1 MAGTP
6 AVAGPARPTLPSSPG
21 RSSPGRSSPGRF
33 TTGRPTG
40 GGPSSGRPPAAWLS
54 AGWAAR
60 LSRRLAGRSRW
71 APAGVALVTLAV
83 TVWQIQ
89 VPSFW
94 RDEAATQ
101 SATQRSFTGLIA
113 MLGHVD
119 VVHGSYYVLMW
130 LEVRLAGHS
139 ELALRLP
146 SALAMAAA
154 AALITV
160 TGRRLVSGRAGLFAG
175 LTFAA
180 LPAVSWFAQDAR
192 PFALETAAGAAAS
205 YFLVRLAEDDERG
218 RWAHRYA
225 ASLVVLGL
233 TNLFGLLLIP
243 AHAVTVAAWRARPSQ
258 QALARRWFR
267 AATIACVALLPLM
280 AVAWG
285 QRGQVGWL
293 RPPGAAAALATGR
306 LVGSAGL
313 LLASVVLTGMGL
325 ALAALGRR
333 IRAGW
338 PVRLPALCLPWLVV
352 PPLMLFVISQVQPA
366 YTFRYIV
373 FCTPAA
379 ALLIGTGL
387 AAAGRVAGT
396 AGLALIVLL
405 ALPAQLGER
414 GPSGH
419 TDNIR
424 RLDQIVA
431 RNERPGDAVLYPQ
444 SGSRAFAA
452 AYPYGLVRLR
462 DVMLGES
469 AARSDTIAGTD
480 ARAPVV
486 AARLGSVARVWVI
499 QSNVPS
505 PGRPAE
511 LRGLSFRL
519 VREWRVTVSWLCLYE
534 HQA

>member
-1 MAGTP
+1 MVATPPAAAPPRPALPPTTGHLPAGRSP
-6 AVAGPARPTLPSSPG
+6 AGGPARL
-21 RSSPGRSSPGRF
+21 F
-33 TTGRPTG
+33 
-40 GGPSSGRPPAAWLS
+40 
-54 AGWAAR
+54 
-60 LSRRLAGRSRW
+60 RRVAGRTRW
-71 APAGVALVTLAV
+71 APACAALVTLAV
-83 TVWQIQ
+83 TLWKIQ

-101 SATQRSFTGLIA
+101 SATQRSFTGLVA

-119 VVHGSYYVLMW
+119 VVHGSYYAVMW

-160 TGRRLVSGRAGLFAG
+160 TGRRLVSGRAGLAAG

-192 PFALETAAGAAAS
+192 PFALETAAAAAAG
-205 YFLVRLAEDDERG
+205 YFLVRLAGEGGRG
-218 RWAHRYA
+218 RWARCYT
-225 ASLVVLGL
+225 ASLVALGL

-243 AHAVTVAAWRARPSQ
+243 AHAVAVAAWRGRDPG
-258 QALARRWFR
+258 QALGRRWFR

-280 AVAWG
+280 AAAWG
-285 QRGQVGWL
+285 QRAQVGWL

-313 LLASVVLTGMGL
+313 LLAAVVLTGTGL
-325 ALAALGRR
+325 AYAALGHRLG
-333 IRAGW
+333 ADW
-338 PVRLPALCLPWLVV
+338 PVRLPALCLPWLVG
-352 PPLMLFVISQVQPA
+352 PPLILFVMSQFQPA

-373 FCTPAA
+373 FCMPAA

-387 AAAGRVAGT
+387 AAAGRVAGP
-396 AGLALIVLL
+396 AGLAVIVLL

-424 RLDQIVA
+424 GLDRIVA
-431 RNERPGDAVLYPQ
+431 RYERPGDAVLYPQ
-444 SGSRAFAA
+444 AGSRTFAA
-452 AYPYGLVRLR
+452 AYPYGLIRLH

-469 AARSDTIAGTD
+469 AARSGTIAGTD

-486 AARLGSVARVWVI
+486 RARLGRVTRVWVV

-511 LRGLSFRL
+511 LRGLPFRL
-519 VREWRVTVSWLCLYE
+519 VHRWQVTVSWLCLYE
-534 HQA
+534 YQG

>member
-1 MAGTP
+1 M
-6 AVAGPARPTLPSSPG
+6 
-21 RSSPGRSSPGRF
+21 
-33 TTGRPTG
+33 
-40 GGPSSGRPPAAWLS
+40 
-54 AGWAAR
+54 
-60 LSRRLAGRSRW
+60 
-71 APAGVALVTLAV
+71 ALVTLAV
-83 TVWQIQ
+83 TLWKIQ

-119 VVHGSYYVLMW
+119 VVHGPYYVLMW

-160 TGRRLVSGRAGLFAG
+160 TGRRLVSGRAGLAAG

-192 PFALETAAGAAAS
+192 PFAVETAAGAAAS
-205 YFLVRLAEDDERG
+205 YFLVRLAEDGGRG
-218 RWAHRYA
+218 RWTRCYA

-233 TNLFGLLLIP
+233 TNLLGLLIIP
-243 AHAVTVAAWRARPSQ
+243 AHAVTVAAWRGRYPQ
-258 QALARRWFR
+258 PALVRRWLQ

-280 AVAWG
+280 AAAWG

-293 RPPGAAAALATGR
+293 RPPGAAAVLATGR

-313 LLASVVLTGMGL
+313 LLAAVVLTGMGL
-325 ALAALGRR
+325 AYAALGH
-333 IRAGW
+333 RARADW
-338 PVRLPALCLPWLVV
+338 PVRLPALCLPWLAV
-352 PPLMLFVISQVQPA
+352 PPLMLFAASQIQPV
-366 YTFRYIV
+366 YTFRYIL

-387 AAAGRVAGT
+387 AAAGRAAGP

-431 RNERPGDAVLYPQ
+431 RYERPGDAVLYPQ
-444 SGSRAFAA
+444 SGSRTFAA
-452 AYPYGLVRLR
+452 AYPYGLIRLH

-469 AARSDTIAGTD
+469 AVRSGTIAGTG
-480 ARAPVV
+480 APAPVA
-486 AARLGSVARVWVI
+486 AARLGRVTRVWVV
-499 QSNVPS
+499 QSNVAS

-511 LRGLSFRL
+511 LRGLPFRL
-519 VREWRVTVSWLCLYE
+519 VRTWQVTVSWLCLYTY
-534 HQA
+534 QA

>member
-1 MAGTP
+1 M
-6 AVAGPARPTLPSSPG
+6 VAT
-21 RSSPGRSSPGRF
+21 
-33 TTGRPTG
+33 
-40 GGPSSGRPPAAWLS
+40 PPAAAPPRPALPS
-54 AGWAAR
+54 ATGHPPAGRSPAGRPAR
-60 LSRRLAGRSRW
+60 LFRRLAGRPRW
-71 APAGVALVTLAV
+71 APACTALVTLAV
-83 TVWQIQ
+83 TLWKIQ

-94 RDEAATQ
+94 RDEAATL
-101 SATQRSFTGLIA
+101 SATQRPFTGLIA

-119 VVHGSYYVLMW
+119 VVHGSYYVLIW
-130 LEVRLAGHS
+130 LQVRLAGHG

-146 SALAMAAA
+146 SALAMAVT

-160 TGRRLVSGRAGLFAG
+160 TGRRLVSGRAGLAAG

-205 YFLVRLAEDDERG
+205 YFLVRLAEDGGRR
-218 RWAHRYA
+218 RWARCYA
-225 ASLVVLGL
+225 ASLVALGL
-233 TNLFGLLLIP
+233 MNLFGLLLIP
-243 AHAVTVAAWRARPSQ
+243 AHAVTVAAWRGRYPQ
-258 QALARRWFR
+258 PGRALARQWLR
-267 AATIACVALLPLM
+267 ATTIACLALAPLM
-280 AVAWG
+280 AAAWR

-313 LLASVVLTGMGL
+313 LLAVMVLTGMGL
-325 ALAALGRR
+325 AYAVLGHRL
-333 IRAGW
+333 RADW
-338 PVRLPALCLPWLVV
+338 PVRLPALSLPWLLV
-352 PPLMLFVISQVQPA
+352 PPVLLFAMSQVQPA

-373 FCTPAA
+373 FCMPAA

-387 AAAGRVAGT
+387 AAAGRVAGP

-424 RLDQIVA
+424 GLDQIVA
-431 RNERPGDAVLYPQ
+431 RNAQPGDAVLYPQ
-444 SGSRAFAA
+444 AGSRTFAA
-452 AYPYGLVRLR
+452 AYPYGLVRLN
-462 DVMLGES
+462 DVMLGEA

-480 ARAPVV
+480 ARAP
-486 AARLGSVARVWVI
+486 AARSRLGRVTRVWVI
-499 QSNVPS
+499 QRNVPA

-511 LRGLSFRL
+511 RRGLPFRL
-519 VREWRVTVSWLCLYE
+519 VREWRVTVPLLCL
-534 HQA
+534 

>member
-1 MAGTP
+1 
-6 AVAGPARPTLPSSPG
+6 VAGPPAAAALPRPALPPS
-21 RSSPGRSSPGRF
+21 
-33 TTGRPTG
+33 TGH
-40 GGPSSGRPPAAWLS
+40 PPAR
-54 AGWAAR
+54 GPAR
-60 LSRRLAGRSRW
+60 RSRRLASRPEW
-71 APAGVALVTLAV
+71 APACAALATLAV
-83 TVWQIQ
+83 TLWKIQ

-101 SATQRSFTGLIA
+101 SATQRSLTGLIA

-119 VVHGSYYVLMW
+119 VVHGTYYVLMW
-130 LEVRLAGHS
+130 LEVRLAGQS

-160 TGRRLVSGRAGLFAG
+160 TGRRLVSGRAGLAAG

-205 YFLVRLAEDDERG
+205 YFLVRLAEDGGRG
-218 RWAHRYA
+218 RWARCYA

-243 AHAVTVAAWRARPSQ
+243 AHAVTVAAWRGRYPRP
-258 QALARRWFR
+258 ALARQWWR

-280 AVAWG
+280 AAAWE

-293 RPPGAAAALATGR
+293 RPPGAAAVLATGR
-306 LVGSAGL
+306 LVGSTGL
-313 LLASVVLTGMGL
+313 LLAALVLTGVGL
-325 ALAALGRR
+325 ARAALGH
-333 IRAGW
+333 RAGADW
-338 PVRLPALCLPWLVV
+338 PVRLPAVCFPWLVG
-352 PPLMLFVISQVQPA
+352 PPLMLFAASQIQPA
-366 YTFRYIV
+366 YTFRYIL

-387 AAAGRVAGT
+387 AAAGRVAGPV
-396 AGLALIVLL
+396 GLALIVLL

-431 RNERPGDAVLYPQ
+431 QYERPGDAVLYPQ
-444 SGSRAFAA
+444 AGSRTLAA
-452 AYPYGLVRLR
+452 AYPYGLIRLH

-469 AARSDTIAGTD
+469 AVRSATIAGIN
-480 ARAPVV
+480 APAPVA
-486 AARLGSVARVWVI
+486 AARLGSVTRVWIVS
-499 QSNVPS
+499 SNLPS

-511 LRGLSFRL
+511 LRGLPFRL
-519 VREWRVTVSWLCLYE
+519 VRTWQVTVSWLCLYAY
-534 HQA
+534 QA

>member
-1 MAGTP
+1 M
-6 AVAGPARPTLPSSPG
+6 
-21 RSSPGRSSPGRF
+21 
-33 TTGRPTG
+33 
-40 GGPSSGRPPAAWLS
+40 
-54 AGWAAR
+54 
-60 LSRRLAGRSRW
+60 
-71 APAGVALVTLAV
+71 ALVTLTV
-83 TVWQIQ
+83 TLWKIQ
-89 VPSFW
+89 VPSLW

-101 SATQRSFTGLIA
+101 SATQRSFPDLVA

-119 VVHGSYYVLMW
+119 VVHGTYYVLMW
-130 LEVRLAGHS
+130 LVVRLAGHG

-154 AALITV
+154 AALITA
-160 TGRRLVSGRAGLFAG
+160 TGQRLVSGRAGLAAG

-205 YFLVRLAEDDERG
+205 YFLVRLDGGSGPG
-218 RWAHRYA
+218 RWAPRYA

-243 AHAVTVAAWRARPSQ
+243 AHAVTMAAWRGRYSRP
-258 QALARRWFR
+258 ALARQWLR
-267 AATIACVALLPLM
+267 AAIVACVALVPLM
-280 AVAWG
+280 AAAWG

-293 RPPGAAAALATGR
+293 RPPGGAAVLATGR
-306 LVGSAGL
+306 LVGSTGL
-313 LLASVVLTGMGL
+313 LLAAAVLTGMGL
-325 ALAALGRR
+325 AYAALGHRL
-333 IRAGW
+333 GTDW

-352 PPLMLFVISQVQPA
+352 PPLMLFAASQIQPA

-373 FCTPAA
+373 FCMPAA

-387 AAAGRVAGT
+387 AAAGRVAGP

-419 TDNIR
+419 ADNIR

-431 RNERPGDAVLYPQ
+431 RYERPGDAVLYPQ
-444 SGSRAFAA
+444 SGSQTFAA
-452 AYPYGLVRLR
+452 AYPYGLNRLR

-469 AARSDTIAGTD
+469 PARSGTIAGTV
-480 ARAPVV
+480 AQAPLVQ
-486 AARLGSVARVWVI
+486 ARLASVTRVWVV
-499 QSNVPS
+499 QSNVTS

-511 LRGLSFRL
+511 LRGLPFRL
-519 VREWRVTVSWLCLYE
+519 VRTWQVTVSWLCLYTSRPE
-534 HQA
+534 LGTPARRDLSPGPAPAPGTRGPARRGMIPPAGRAAAP

>member
-1 MAGTP
+1 LSVPVTGAP
-6 AVAGPARPTLPSSPG
+6 AAPP
-21 RSSPGRSSPGRF
+21 RSASTGQP
-33 TTGRPTG
+33 TTGQPTTG
-40 GGPSSGRPPAAWLS
+40 SPTTGSP
-54 AGWAAR
+54 AR
-60 LSRRLAGRSRW
+60 LSWGLAGRPAW
-71 APAGVALVTLAV
+71 APVCAALVTLTV
-83 TVWQIQ
+83 TLWKIQ

-101 SATQRSFTGLIA
+101 SATQRSFPALIA

-119 VVHGSYYVLMW
+119 VVHGSYYLLMW
-130 LEVRLAGHS
+130 LQVRLAGHS

-146 SALAMAAA
+146 SALAMTAA

-160 TGRRLVSGRAGLFAG
+160 TGRRLVSGRAGLAAG

-205 YFLVRLAEDDERG
+205 YFLVRLAEDGGRG
-218 RWAHRYA
+218 RWARCYA

-243 AHAVTVAAWRARPSQ
+243 AHAVTVAAWRGRYSR
-258 QALARRWFR
+258 QAVARRWFR

-293 RPPGAAAALATGR
+293 QPPGAAAALATGR

-313 LLASVVLTGMGL
+313 IIAAVVLTGMGL
-325 ALAALGRR
+325 AYAVLGHR
-333 IRAGW
+333 IRADW

-352 PPLMLFVISQVQPA
+352 PPLMLFMMSQIQPA

-373 FCTPAA
+373 FCTPAT

-387 AAAGRVAGT
+387 AAAGRVAGS

-414 GPSGH
+414 GPAGH

-431 RNERPGDAVLYPQ
+431 RYERPGDAVLYPQ

-452 AYPYGLVRLR
+452 AYPYGLIRLH

-469 AARSDTIAGTD
+469 ATRSGTIAGTD
-480 ARAPVV
+480 AQAPVV
-486 AARLGSVARVWVI
+486 QARLGRVTRVWVI

-511 LRGLSFRL
+511 LRGLPFRL
-519 VREWRVTVSWLCLYE
+519 VREWHVTVSWLCLYTY
-534 HQA
+534 QA

>member
-1 MAGTP
+1 
-6 AVAGPARPTLPSSPG
+6 
-21 RSSPGRSSPGRF
+21 
-33 TTGRPTG
+33 
-40 GGPSSGRPPAAWLS
+40 
-54 AGWAAR
+54 
-60 LSRRLAGRSRW
+60 
-71 APAGVALVTLAV
+71 
-83 TVWQIQ
+83 

-101 SATQRSFTGLIA
+101 SATQRSFTDLIA

-119 VVHGSYYVLMW
+119 AVHGCYYLLMW
-130 LEVRLAGHS
+130 LVVRLAGHG

-146 SALAMAAA
+146 SAAAMAAA

-160 TGRRLVSGRAGLFAG
+160 TGRRLVSGRAGLAAG

-205 YFLVRLAEDDERG
+205 YFLVRLAEDGGRE
-218 RWAHRYA
+218 RWARCYA

-233 TNLFGLLLIP
+233 TNLVGLLIIP
-243 AHAVTVAAWRARPSQ
+243 AHAVTVAAWRGRYSR

-267 AATIACVALLPLM
+267 AAAIACVVLLPLM

-313 LLASVVLTGMGL
+313 LLTVAVLTGAGL
-325 ALAALGRR
+325 AYAALGHRL
-333 IRAGW
+333 RADW
-338 PVRLPALCLPWLVV
+338 PVRLPALCLPWVVV
-352 PPLMLFVISQVQPA
+352 PPLMLFAASQIQPA

-387 AAAGRVAGT
+387 AAAGRVAGC

-414 GPSGH
+414 GPAGH

-431 RNERPGDAVLYPQ
+431 RYERPDDAVLYPQ

-452 AYPYGLVRLR
+452 AYPYGLTRLH
-462 DVMLGES
+462 DVMLGKS
-469 AARSDTIAGTD
+469 AARSGTIAGVD
-480 ARAPVV
+480 APAPVV
-486 AARLGSVARVWVI
+486 QARLGSVTRVWVI
-499 QSNVPS
+499 QSNLPS

-511 LRGLSFRL
+511 LRGLPFRL

-534 HQA
+534 YQA

>member
-1 MAGTP
+1 M
-6 AVAGPARPTLPSSPG
+6 G
-21 RSSPGRSSPGRF
+21 RSPA
-33 TTGRPTG
+33 
-40 GGPSSGRPPAAWLS
+40 GGP
-54 AGWAAR
+54 AR
-60 LSRRLAGRSRW
+60 LSRRLAGRPRW
-71 APAGVALVTLAV
+71 APACAALVTLAV
-83 TVWQIQ
+83 TLWKIQ
-89 VPSFW
+89 VPSLW

-119 VVHGSYYVLMW
+119 AVHGTYYAAMW

-160 TGRRLVSGRAGLFAG
+160 TGRRLVSGRAGLAAG

-205 YFLVRLAEDDERG
+205 YFLVRLAEDGGRG
-218 RWAHRYA
+218 RWARCYA
-225 ASLVVLGL
+225 ASLVALGL
-233 TNLFGLLLIP
+233 TNMFGLLLIP
-243 AHAVTVAAWRARPSQ
+243 AHALTVAAWRGRYPR

-267 AATIACVALLPLM
+267 AATIACLVLLPLM
-280 AVAWG
+280 AAAWA
-285 QRGQVGWL
+285 QRAQVGWL
-293 RPPGAAAALATGR
+293 RPPGAVAALATGR
-306 LVGSAGL
+306 LVGPAGL
-313 LLASVVLTGMGL
+313 LLAVMVLTGMGL
-325 ALAALGRR
+325 AYAALGHRL
-333 IRAGW
+333 AADW
-338 PVRLPALCLPWLVV
+338 PLRLPALCLPWLLV
-352 PPLMLFVISQVQPA
+352 PPLMLFAASQFQPA

-373 FCTPAA
+373 FCMPAA

-387 AAAGRVAGT
+387 AAAGRVAGP

-405 ALPAQLGER
+405 ALPAQMGER

-424 RLDQIVA
+424 GLDQIVA
-431 RNERPGDAVLYPQ
+431 RYERPGDAVLYPQ
-444 SGSRAFAA
+444 TGSRTFAA
-452 AYPYGLVRLR
+452 AYPYGLIRLN

-469 AARSDTIAGTD
+469 AARSGTIAGTD
-480 ARAPVV
+480 SRAPVV
-486 AARLGSVARVWVI
+486 RARLGRVTRVWVI

-511 LRGLSFRL
+511 LRGLPFRL
-519 VREWRVTVSWLCLYE
+519 VREWQVTVSWLCLYE
-534 HQA
+534 YQA

>member
-1 MAGTP
+1 MAGSSAAAPRP
-6 AVAGPARPTLPSSPG
+6 ALPRGTGHPG
-21 RSSPGRSSPGRF
+21 
-33 TTGRPTG
+33 TGH
-40 GGPSSGRPPAAWLS
+40 PAAGRRPAPGS
-54 AGWAAR
+54 AR
-60 LSRRLAGRSRW
+60 LPRRLDGRRWW
-71 APAGVALVTLAV
+71 APACATLVTLAV
-83 TVWQIQ
+83 TLWKIQ
-89 VPSFW
+89 VPSLW

-119 VVHGSYYVLMW
+119 VVHGSYYMLMW
-130 LEVRLAGHS
+130 LDVRLAGRS

-160 TGRRLVSGRAGLFAG
+160 TGRRLVSGRAGLAAG

-205 YFLVRLAEDDERG
+205 YFLVRLAEDGGRG
-218 RWAHRYA
+218 RWARCYA

-243 AHAVTVAAWRARPSQ
+243 AHALTVAAWRGRYPRPV
-258 QALARRWFR
+258 LVRRWLR
-267 AATIACVALLPLM
+267 AATLACVALLPLM
-280 AVAWG
+280 AAAWG
-285 QRGQVGWL
+285 QRDQVGWL
-293 RPPGAAAALATGR
+293 RPPGAAAVLATGR

-313 LLASVVLTGMGL
+313 LLAAVVLTGMGL
-325 ALAALGRR
+325 AYAALGRR
-333 IRAGW
+333 VAADW
-338 PVRLPALCLPWLVV
+338 PVRLPALCLPWLLV
-352 PPLMLFVISQVQPA
+352 PPLMLFVMSQIQPA

-373 FCTPAA
+373 FCMPAA

-387 AAAGRVAGT
+387 AAAGRVAGP

-419 TDNIR
+419 ADNIR

-431 RNERPGDAVLYPQ
+431 RYERPGDAVLYPQ
-444 SGSRAFAA
+444 SGSRTFAA
-452 AYPYGLVRLR
+452 AYPYGLVRLH

-469 AARSDTIAGTD
+469 AARSGTIAGTD

-486 AARLGSVARVWVI
+486 RARLGRVSRVWVI

-511 LRGLSFRL
+511 LRGLPFRL
-519 VREWRVTVSWLCLYE
+519 VRTWQVTVSWLCLYTY
-534 HQA
+534 QA